1 MTFYEGA
8 YRGSVYLVVLY
19 TVVNVLGVVP
29 REQVLTVDSSLGLD
43 NVDPTH
49 LACLI
54 LRQIQGAGPWSVRL
68 QG

>member
-29 REQVLTVDSSLGLD
+29 REQVLTVDPSLGLD
-43 NVDPTH
+43 NVVPTH
-49 LACLI
+49 LARL
-54 LRQIQGAGPWSVRL
+54 LFRQIQGARPWSVRL